1 MPPLWNLFQP
11 FTKNDYSHHLLY
23 IVFEINEDTLT
34 FLRELNEPI
43 GVISV
48 AGMYRTGKSYL
59 LNRVLLNQSRGF
71 DVGPTINACT
81 KVSNLGEILLAAFYL
96 LIQNIN
102 SYF

>member
-1 MPPLWNLFQP
+1 M
-11 FTKNDYSHHLLY
+11 
-23 IVFEINEDTLT
+23 FEINEDTLT
-34 FLRELNEPI
+34 FLRELNMPI

-81 KVSNLGEILLAAFYL
+81 KVSIVFNLAEIVLAAFYL
-96 LIQNIN
+96 LIQTIN
-102 SYF
+102 FFVK